1 MENKP
6 GPLFYATAVA
16 GVLVFFGLIALY
28 VREFPVFSNTIDA
41 GQLVVTGLIAG
52 AVLAGGL
59 LYALRRR
66 LTPLTNHV
74 PELMTILVFTVLLG
88 PLMLS
93 LLNRLGGR
101 ESYQS
106 FEFLAETPYLASNY
120 GFLKGEKLR
129 PTGYHLQVR
138 EKGRLLR
145 FKYKTQAYYPNTQP
159 GDPVLL
165 PVRKGLLGYRVMTL
179 R

>member
-66 LTPLTNHV
+66 LTPLANHV

-101 ESYQS
+101 EEYLS

-120 GFLKGEKLR
+120 GFLKGEKLQ

-138 EKGRLLR
+138 ENGRLLR